1 MLRRLSILCAASL
14 MCAGASAAYAF
25 SPVQQLSPGADA
37 YLTYVRGGG
46 GGGGGGGHGGGG
58 GFGGGFGGGGGHMG
72 GPSFGGGHM
81 GGPSFGGGHMGGRG
95 FNGPRG
101 SHSFV
106 SHRPGPGGGDH
117 GRRNGRFIG
126 GVWIWY
132 ADPGWP
138 GCWYS
143 DYYGGWTCDYY

>member
-1 MLRRLSILCAASL
+1 MQCFARAGRVVVAFLIAASGAL
-14 MCAGASAAYAF
+14 PALAQDGERAIGEQIATRDCAGCHGLGSAKG
-25 SPVQQLSPGADA
+25 VTVEGA
-37 YLTYVRGGG
+37 LV
-46 GGGGGGGHGGGG
+46 
-58 GFGGGFGGGGGHMG
+58 
-72 GPSFGGGHM
+72 PSF
-81 GGPSFGGGHMGGRG
+81 SGGHMGGRG
-95 FNGPRG
+95 FSGPRG